1 MIDLGVPNKAASRT
15 SRYASTMVDAAS
27 GRSAPAQP
35 SYLESVDNA
44 LRLVLL
50 LARSGSVSV
59 SDAAREL
66 GLAPSTT
73 HRLLSTMRYRG
84 FAVQS
89 ADRTYQSG
97 PAMADLSSSHSSSQA
112 LVAIALPHLHW
123 LQQQLDETCHLVVRH
138 GRDVRFLASVEAAQP
153 LRVTARTG
161 AVLPAHLTSGGKVL
175 LADLPAAEFDR
186 LYPSSG
192 VPALGLG
199 PDELAALQRDLNTAR
214 RRKYGLNRGESE
226 RGIVAVGVPVHSS
239 GRAVAAIS
247 VSVPSVRFSSA
258 RLRQMLPPLR
268 AAAAAIDAE
277 LGNAPRHWRQAGD

>member
-1 MIDLGVPNKAASRT
+1 MA
-15 SRYASTMVDAAS
+15 DA
-27 GRSAPAQP
+27 GYERSAPARP
-35 SYLESVDNA
+35 YYLESVDNA

-50 LARSGSVSV
+50 LARRGSVSV

-89 ADRTYQSG
+89 ADRTYQPG
-97 PAMADLSSSHSSSQA
+97 PAMADLWNAHSSSQA
-112 LVAIALPHLHW
+112 LLAVALPHLRW

-138 GRDVRFLASVEAAQP
+138 GREVRFLASVEAEQP

-161 AVLPAHLTSGGKVL
+161 TVLPAHLTSGGKVL
-175 LADLPAAEFDR
+175 LGDLPAAEFDR

-199 PDELAALQRDLNTAR
+199 PDELPAVKRDLNATR
-214 RRKYGLNRGESE
+214 KRKYGLNRGESE
-226 RGIVAVGVPVHSS
+226 RGIVAVGMPVHSG

-247 VSVPSVRFSSA
+247 VSVPSVRYSPA
-258 RLRQMLPPLR
+258 RLREMLPVIR

-277 LGNAPRHWRQAGD
+277 LGNAPQAGN